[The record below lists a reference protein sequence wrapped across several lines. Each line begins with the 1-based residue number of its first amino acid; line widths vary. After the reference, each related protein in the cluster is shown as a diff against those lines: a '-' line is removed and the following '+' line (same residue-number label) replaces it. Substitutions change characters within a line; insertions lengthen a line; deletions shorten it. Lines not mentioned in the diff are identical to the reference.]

1 MKDIKVIIL
10 ERIRR
15 MELIMSII
23 SLLLGIIMVIFPQ
36 KTMSVICYAIA
47 GAILIYGVIDIISYF
62 TSKSYE
68 GNFSLTL
75 LRGVVASVIGI
86 IIFIKPQLLSTFIP
100 IVLGIL
106 LIIDGITS
114 IQKSV
119 FLKNNNIYFWHISM
133 VESILTLAFGI
144 FVLIN
149 PLSVETAIIICL
161 GIAFIWYGITSI
173 WNYLY
178 VQKKI
183 NFIRQAEAKN
193 EIIDIE

>member
-1 MKDIKVIIL
+1 
-10 ERIRR
+10 
-15 MELIMSII
+15 MSVI
-23 SLLLGIIMVIFPQ
+23 SLLLGIVMVIFPQ

-47 GAILIYGVIDIISYF
+47 GAILIYGIIDIISYF
-62 TSKSYE
+62 TSKSYN
-68 GNFSLTL
+68 GAFSLTL
-75 LRGVVASVIGI
+75 LKGVIASVIGI
-86 IIFIKPQLLSTFIP
+86 VIFINPSYLSTFIP

-119 FLKNNNIYFWHISM
+119 FLKNNNVYFWHVSM
-133 VESILTLAFGI
+133 VESILTFALGI

-149 PLSVETAIIICL
+149 PLNADIAIIICL
-161 GIAFIWYGITSI
+161 GIAFIWYGIASI

-183 NFIRQAEAKN
+183 NFIREAQAKN
-193 EIIDIE
+193 EIIDID

>member
-1 MKDIKVIIL
+1 MKIL

-15 MELIMSII
+15 MEILMAVV
-23 SLLLGIIMVIFPQ
+23 SLLIGVIMVIYPQ
-36 KTMSVICYAIA
+36 KTMSIICYAIA
-47 GAILIYGVIDIISYF
+47 AAILIYGIVDIISYF
-62 TSKSYE
+62 TAKSYD
-68 GNFSLTL
+68 GAFSLTL
-75 LRGVVASVIGI
+75 LKGIIASVIGI
-86 IIFIKPQLLSTFIP
+86 VIFINPKYLATFIP

-133 VESILTLAFGI
+133 IESIITFAFGI

-149 PLSVETAIIICL
+149 PLNVEKAIIICL
-161 GIAFIWYGITSI
+161 GIAFIWYGISSV

-183 NFIRQAEAKN
+183 NFLRQAEAKN
-193 EIIDIE
+193 DIIDID

>member
-1 MKDIKVIIL
+1 MRDIKVKIL

-15 MELIMSII
+15 MELLMSII
-23 SLLLGIIMVIFPQ
+23 SLLIGVVMVIYPG
-36 KTMSVICYAIA
+36 KTMSIICYAIA
-47 GAILIYGVIDIISYF
+47 AAILIYGIIDIISYF
-62 TSKSYE
+62 TAKSYD
-68 GNFSLTL
+68 GAFSLTL
-75 LRGVVASVIGI
+75 IKGVIASVIGI
-86 IIFIKPQLLSTFIP
+86 VIFINPKYLATFIP

-119 FLKNNNIYFWHISM
+119 FLKNNNVYFWHVSM
-133 VESILTLAFGI
+133 VESIITFAFGI

-149 PLSVETAIIICL
+149 PLKAHTAIIICL
-161 GIAFIWYGITSI
+161 GIAFIWYGISSI

-183 NFIRQAEAKN
+183 NFLRQAEAKN
-193 EIIDIE
+193 DIIDIA